1 MIFEMIS
8 LGSLDNLKM
17 KNVIYLTK

>member
-8 LGSLDNLKM
+8 LGLLNNFKM
-17 KNVIYLTK
+17 KNVIYLTN